1 MFQLG
6 KEKAAEHPA
15 GLLSGKRKAPRER
28 WWCRRGKGH
37 AAAFGSA
44 VSEPKPPNAALQ
56 GGCQM
61 KFLQNE
67 KPPSEPGGSGGEGAA
82 SILRGARQRSTQAL
96 DATLSRLV
104 NAASPLLDRKGYKV
118 VLVREPLVPRLAQ
131 QLRHLT
137 MLLGRFRHGVPR
149 CELRSGRAGA

>member
-1 MFQLG
+1 MGRWLPIDLPMFQLG

-37 AAAFGSA
+37 AAALGSA

-67 KPPSEPGGSGGEGAA
+67 KPPF
-82 SILRGARQRSTQAL
+82 
-96 DATLSRLV
+96 RLV
-104 NAASPLLDRKGYKV
+104 FFLADL
-118 VLVREPLVPRLAQ
+118 RL
-131 QLRHLT
+131 
-137 MLLGRFRHGVPR
+137 
-149 CELRSGRAGA
+149 